1 MMNQLKAQFLKKML
15 STGRSWVQLIIQNV
29 IPIFFVVMT
38 FIITRSIALSE
49 DLPPLKMTLDSY
61 KKTIAVL
68 EGTNAIAQS
77 YQKLFANIANANR
90 LDVITSPMNQY
101 ILERVSNNHL
111 LDVTPYQS
119 IFFSP

>member
-61 KKTIAVL
+61 KKTITVL

-111 LDVTPYQS
+111 FDVTPYQS